1 MSCVAYFWVRAL
13 VGSPSSHIR
22 EMLPPVSCSCSPTI
36 PLFRQREAARGKYK
50 SLFTSE
56 AKSLK
61 AWSSSTSTKNSAEMV
76 GRTPSGLHGKD
87 DVVEKGKDVA
97 DQILLFVSH
106 FKDARTTS
114 FERHVRPGQITSFR
128 FARSSRQGGQRF
140 YPIDVVEVDVGFLP
154 VEGLLA
160 SILNSHLGDPEL
172 KVVLQLPRFEI
183 SPQSFGISGKGT
195 LFPSVQPRGA
205 VF

>member
-1 MSCVAYFWVRAL
+1 MRHSFGSAPRLAL
-13 VGSPSSHIR
+13 H
-22 EMLPPVSCSCSPTI
+22 PPILEKCCR
-36 PLFRQREAARGKYK
+36 LFRVRVLPQSLSSARGKYK
-50 SLFTSE
+50 RPFTSE

-97 DQILLFVSH
+97 DHLLLFVSH

-154 VEGLLA
+154 VEGVLA

-183 SPQSFGISGKGT
+183 SPQSFGISDQGT